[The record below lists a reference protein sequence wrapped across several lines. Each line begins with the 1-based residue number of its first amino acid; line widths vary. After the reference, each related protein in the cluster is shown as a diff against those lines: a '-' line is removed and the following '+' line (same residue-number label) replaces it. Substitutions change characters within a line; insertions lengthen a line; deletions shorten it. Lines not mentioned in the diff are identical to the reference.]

1 MIDPERIRPAADNVL
16 VRLDIHMAA
25 VEERTP
31 GGIIK
36 PDMREWEYALKGDDP
51 RVRKAPDPNQGQ
63 WAIVIAAGPGHYH
76 DKFLSLEEGMS
87 TDGSHVFVPMD
98 PDIQPG
104 ARVLVEDERCGDR
117 IWSTEYHEYRMVRER
132 NLALIAEEA

>member
-16 VRLDIHMAA
+16 VRLDIHDARKT
-25 VEERTP
+25 EEVRP
-31 GGIIK
+31 SGIVI
-36 PDMREWEYALKGDDP
+36 P
-51 RVRKAPDPNQGQ
+51 RATHYNGERPPNNEGQ

-87 TDGSHVFVPMD
+87 TDGTHIFVPMD

-132 NLALIAEEA
+132 NLVLIAEEA